1 MPLGNPLSRLATN
14 NKKSTLPRS
23 KRALDSHSIV
33 SYRSSNGQ
41 ESDTSHTHRS
51 TRRLLLRPKC
61 SSIVSDREGRRATI
75 THERNYYFSPPPSS
89 FLFECLS
96 RKKRKG
102 TRGTRIEHRVSRHRR
117 LLPLL
122 FERRGERVAFVGN
135 PFEPCRSISINRR
148 SRDGQFL
155 EYYYVAL
162 EEK

>member
-75 THERNYYFSPPPSS
+75 THERNYYFSPPPPLPSYSSVSRGRSGKARVVRESSIESRGIEDS
-89 FLFECLS
+89 FLSCL
-96 RKKRKG
+96 
-102 TRGTRIEHRVSRHRR
+102 
-117 LLPLL
+117 
-122 FERRGERVAFVGN
+122 RGEEKELLLLAI
-135 PFEPCRSISINRR
+135 PS
-148 SRDGQFL
+148 SRADRFR
-155 EYYYVAL
+155 
-162 EEK
+162 